1 MAVIDT
7 LDTYW
12 QEISHIPALSE
23 ADEQALAVRISQGD
37 DKAVERLVTANLRYV
52 VALARQFA
60 EKGEVS
66 MSDLISEGNMAMLI
80 AARKWDPAKQPRFVA
95 YASYSVRK
103 AMMAALPQQ
112 GPMMTLPKSTT
123 STPQDLRR
131 MSTDAPVHP
140 GQKNTLGD
148 MLRAG
153 KPMTDDGAEL
163 ADTSYAL
170 SQAISHLNERER
182 DIMTHYYG
190 IGVDDQMTMTEIAQR
205 MDLKRERVRQ
215 IRKTAERKLRRILKN
230 KEV

>member
-1 MAVIDT
+1 
-7 LDTYW
+7 
-12 QEISHIPALSE
+12 
-23 ADEQALAVRISQGD
+23 
-37 DKAVERLVTANLRYV
+37 
-52 VALARQFA
+52 
-60 EKGEVS
+60 
-66 MSDLISEGNMAMLI
+66 MAMLM
-80 AARKWDPAKQPRFVA
+80 AARKWDPAKQPRFVS

-112 GPMMTLPKSTT
+112 GPMITLPKAATA
-123 STPQDLRR
+123 TPQDLRR

-190 IGVDDQMTMTEIAQR
+190 IGTDDQMTMAEIAQH

-215 IRKTAERKLRRILKN
+215 IRKTAERKLRRIMKN
-230 KEV
+230 KEI